1 MVHCHISGVSSVTC
15 SANACNRIQADIG
28 NSLQVSNRRSDAAGH
43 DSRIAGLGLAML
55 LEVEELK
62 VRSIPRVGRTA
73 RGEATRKQ
81 AGNHDTRG
89 RTSSSFRAEEG
100 DVSGTHDVS

>member
-1 MVHCHISGVSSVTC
+1 MRWFTVVFQGCHLLPVQLTPAI
-15 SANACNRIQADIG
+15 DIG